1 MAIFLLRINKKQAMN
16 KKKTTQWLLS
26 FVLLLTATLFTA
38 CSNSDSNSAID
49 EENQPAGP
57 QGSLVSFGITT
68 NKYSEV
74 SRAAQENEGRV
85 VSSSTENL
93 GNGLEA
99 LVEVVETPAKAAE
112 TRAVGQAPAGDYTIL
127 AYQGTEL
134 KQKWEINYK
143 SDGTY
148 TMKDGSNPEKYLAP
162 GSYKFYVF
170 KNQDFELE
178 NGNYVAKLENG
189 ENEPYLYEDNVT
201 INNQLKTKLTFTLKP
216 YFAKVKFKIK
226 AFSAKFDRASKTANG
241 LPYTEQTPFE
251 GPTNG
256 HFVYNANSIP
266 STMTLNATN
275 GTITPTNNSAAGQ
288 TNDFVSFTGNVVDG
302 DNSYILSNN
311 AMFFLPGTD
320 ITKLKFQF
328 KTGIAGTIYKKS
340 IAGKSLKISKPITGG
355 LKSGYEYIVSTTVYY
370 TATYLFSDGTEG
382 TMGNKGN
389 RTPIALYV
397 GTHNGHKF
405 AIALNDA
412 KYPRTGG
419 QGSWY
424 LGPWSRNN
432 SNNATYLHNINTQTP
447 KYDGYETTYESNT
460 TWANPQ
466 GGKVKADNENFDA
479 FYAAAHYSP
488 GVNLTGSIANAKWY
502 LPSWGE
508 WDDAYRT
515 FGFESIIG
523 KKEKNDEVWYSSD
536 LQYQLVQ
543 ILFLQAGGS
552 PASGFYWT
560 ADTHGKSYTIMIRP
574 KVTKKLDWP
583 QINDVNKTDQWGAT
597 RAFIRY

>member
-1 MAIFLLRINKKQAMN
+1 MN

-99 LVEVVETPAKAAE
+99 LVEVVETPTKAAN

-189 ENEPYLYEDNVT
+189 ENEPYLYEGNVT

-226 AFSAKFDRASKTANG
+226 AFSKEVFDK
-241 LPYTEQTPFE
+241 
-251 GPTNG
+251 PTNG
-256 HFVYNANSIP
+256 HFIYDANTIP
-266 STMTLNATN
+266 SSMILNAANGTMTS
-275 GTITPTNNSAAGQ
+275 TNNSAAGQ
-288 TNDFVSFTGNVVDG
+288 TNDFVSFTANEADG
-302 DNSYILSNN
+302 DNSKIESNN

-328 KTGIAGTIYKKS
+328 LSGISGTIYNKP
-340 IAGKSLKISKPITGG
+340 IAGKSLKISNPITGG
-355 LKSGYEYIVSTTVYY
+355 LKSGYEYIISTTVYY

-389 RTPIALYV
+389 RTPIAVYV
-397 GTHNGHKF
+397 GTVNGKKY
-405 AIALNDA
+405 AISLKDA
-412 KYPRTGG
+412 ANGVNWANNKYGD
-419 QGSWY
+419 
-424 LGPWSRNN
+424 
-432 SNNATYLHNINTQTP
+432 NTTP
-447 KYDGYETTYESNT
+447 KGVNETINRYDGYKITHEWGTTTKPAYDSN
-460 TWANPQ
+460 PI
-466 GGKVKADNENFDA
+466 KATNQNFPA
-479 FYAAAHYSP
+479 FYNAANYNA
-488 GVNLTGSIANAKWY
+488 GVALTGTIANTKWF
-502 LPSWGE
+502 LPGLGE
-508 WDDAYRT
+508 WNLAVENLLEAGSLKNKGVHAFINYNSGSLGYKKLD
-515 FGFESIIG
+515 II
-523 KKEKNDEVWYSSD
+523 
-536 LQYQLVQ
+536 
-543 ILFLQAGGS
+543 FRQAGGF
-552 PASGFYWT
+552 PPDQYYWT
-560 ADTHGKSYTIMIRP
+560 ADKYNNGNIYTVVIRGWANKIQLSFTQPTKS
-574 KVTKKLDWP
+574 D
-583 QINDVNKTDQWGAT
+583 GAC
-597 RAFIRY
+597 RAFIQY

>member
-99 LVEVVETPAKAAE
+99 LVEVVETPTKTAN

-189 ENEPYLYEDNVT
+189 ENEPYLYEGNVT

-241 LPYTEQTPFE
+241 MPYTEQTPFE

-275 GTITPTNNSAAGQ
+275 GTITPTNNSTAGQ

-340 IAGKSLKISKPITGG
+340 IAGKSLKISNPITGG

-447 KYDGYETTYESNT
+447 KYDGYETTYEPNT
-460 TWANPQ
+460 TWADPS

-488 GVNLTGSIANAKWY
+488 GVNLTGGIANAKWY

-523 KKEKNDEVWYSSD
+523 KKEKMTKYGIQVIYNINLYKFCSYKLVEVL
-536 LQYQLVQ
+536 LQVSIGQPIHTENL
-543 ILFLQAGGS
+543 IL
-552 PASGFYWT
+552 
-560 ADTHGKSYTIMIRP
+560 
-574 KVTKKLDWP
+574 
-583 QINDVNKTDQWGAT
+583 
-597 RAFIRY
+597 

>member
-99 LVEVVETPAKAAE
+99 LVEVVETPTKTAE

-189 ENEPYLYEDNVT
+189 ENEPYLYEGNVT

-226 AFSAKFDRASKTANG
+226 AFSKEVFDK
-241 LPYTEQTPFE
+241 
-251 GPTNG
+251 PTNG
-256 HFVYNANSIP
+256 HFIYDANTIP
-266 STMTLNATN
+266 SSMILNAANGTMTS
-275 GTITPTNNSAAGQ
+275 TNNNAAGQ
-288 TNDFVSFTGNVVDG
+288 TNDFVSFTANEADG
-302 DNSYILSNN
+302 DNSKIESNN

-328 KTGIAGTIYKKS
+328 LSGISGTIYNKP
-340 IAGKSLKISKPITGG
+340 IAGKSLKISNPITGG
-355 LKSGYEYIVSTTVYY
+355 LKSGYEYIISTTVYY

-389 RTPIALYV
+389 RTPIAVYV
-397 GTHNGHKF
+397 GTVNGKKY
-405 AIALNDA
+405 AISLKDA
-412 KYPRTGG
+412 ANGVNWANNKYGD
-419 QGSWY
+419 
-424 LGPWSRNN
+424 
-432 SNNATYLHNINTQTP
+432 NTTP
-447 KYDGYETTYESNT
+447 KGVNETINRYDGYKITHEWGTTTKPAYDSN
-460 TWANPQ
+460 PI
-466 GGKVKADNENFDA
+466 KATNQNFPA
-479 FYAAAHYSP
+479 FYNAANYNA
-488 GVNLTGSIANAKWY
+488 GVALTGTIANTKWF
-502 LPSWGE
+502 LPGLGE
-508 WDDAYRT
+508 WNLAVENLLEAGSLKNKGVHAFINYNSGSLGYKKLD
-515 FGFESIIG
+515 II
-523 KKEKNDEVWYSSD
+523 
-536 LQYQLVQ
+536 
-543 ILFLQAGGS
+543 FRQAGGF
-552 PASGFYWT
+552 PPDQYYWT
-560 ADTHGKSYTIMIRP
+560 ADKYNNGNIYTVVIRGWANKIQLSFTQPTKS
-574 KVTKKLDWP
+574 D
-583 QINDVNKTDQWGAT
+583 GAC
-597 RAFIRY
+597 RAFIQY

>member
-99 LVEVVETPAKAAE
+99 LVEVVETPTKTAN

-143 SDGTY
+143 SNGTY

-189 ENEPYLYEDNVT
+189 ENEPYLYEGNVT

-216 YFAKVKFKIK
+216 YFAKVKFKVK
-226 AFSAKFDRASKTANG
+226 AFSKQVFDK
-241 LPYTEQTPFE
+241 
-251 GPTNG
+251 PTNG
-256 HFVYNANSIP
+256 HFIYDANTIP
-266 STMTLNATN
+266 SSMILNAAN
-275 GTITPTNNSAAGQ
+275 GTMISTNNNAAGQ
-288 TNDFVSFTGNVVDG
+288 TNDFVSFTANEIDG
-302 DNSYILSNN
+302 DNSKIESNN

-320 ITKLKFQF
+320 ITKIKFQF
-328 KTGIAGTIYKKS
+328 LSGISGTIYNKP
-340 IAGKSLKISKPITGG
+340 IAGKSLKISNPITGG
-355 LKSGYEYIVSTTVYY
+355 LKSGYEYIVTTTVYY

-389 RTPIALYV
+389 RTPIAVYV
-397 GTHNGHKF
+397 GTVNGKKY
-405 AIALNDA
+405 AISLKDA
-412 KYPRTGG
+412 ANGV
-419 QGSWY
+419 SWAKSGY
-424 LGPWSRNN
+424 GDNTPFKGVNE
-432 SNNATYLHNINTQTP
+432 TINR
-447 KYDGYETTYESNT
+447 YDGYTITHDWATTKKPASDSN
-460 TWANPQ
+460 P
-466 GGKVKADNENFDA
+466 VKATNQNFPA
-479 FYAAAHYSP
+479 FYNAANYNA
-488 GVNLTGSIANAKWY
+488 GVALTGAIANTKWF
-502 LPSWGE
+502 LPGLGE
-508 WDDAYRT
+508 WNLAVENLLEAGSLKNKSVHAFINYNSGSLGYKKLD
-515 FGFESIIG
+515 II
-523 KKEKNDEVWYSSD
+523 
-536 LQYQLVQ
+536 
-543 ILFLQAGGS
+543 FRQAGGF
-552 PASGFYWT
+552 PPDQYYWT
-560 ADTHGKSYTIMIRP
+560 ADKYNNGNIYTVVIRGWANRIQLSFTQPTKS
-574 KVTKKLDWP
+574 D
-583 QINDVNKTDQWGAT
+583 GAC
-597 RAFIRY
+597 RAFIQY

>member
-99 LVEVVETPAKAAE
+99 LVEVVETPTKTAN

-189 ENEPYLYEDNVT
+189 ENEPYLYEGNVT

-226 AFSAKFDRASKTANG
+226 AFSKEVFDK
-241 LPYTEQTPFE
+241 
-251 GPTNG
+251 PTNG
-256 HFVYNANSIP
+256 HFIYDANTIP
-266 STMTLNATN
+266 SSMILNAANGTMTS
-275 GTITPTNNSAAGQ
+275 TNNNAAGQ
-288 TNDFVSFTGNVVDG
+288 TNDFVSFTANEADG
-302 DNSYILSNN
+302 DNSKIESNN

-328 KTGIAGTIYKKS
+328 LSGISGTIYNKP
-340 IAGKSLKISKPITGG
+340 IAGKSLKISNPITGG
-355 LKSGYEYIVSTTVYY
+355 LKSGYEYIISTTVYY

-389 RTPIALYV
+389 RTPIAVYV
-397 GTHNGHKF
+397 GTVNGKKY
-405 AIALNDA
+405 AISLKDA
-412 KYPRTGG
+412 ANGVNWANNKYGD
-419 QGSWY
+419 
-424 LGPWSRNN
+424 
-432 SNNATYLHNINTQTP
+432 NTTP
-447 KYDGYETTYESNT
+447 KGVNETINRYDGYKITHEWGTTTKPAYDSN
-460 TWANPQ
+460 PI
-466 GGKVKADNENFDA
+466 KATNQNFPA
-479 FYAAAHYSP
+479 FYNAANYNA
-488 GVNLTGSIANAKWY
+488 GVALTGTIANTKWF
-502 LPSWGE
+502 LPGLGE
-508 WDDAYRT
+508 WNLAVENLLEAGSLKNKGVHAFINYNSGSLGYKKLD
-515 FGFESIIG
+515 II
-523 KKEKNDEVWYSSD
+523 
-536 LQYQLVQ
+536 
-543 ILFLQAGGS
+543 FRQAGGF
-552 PASGFYWT
+552 PPDQYYWT
-560 ADTHGKSYTIMIRP
+560 ADKYNNGNIYTVVIRGWANKIQLSFTQPTKS
-574 KVTKKLDWP
+574 D
-583 QINDVNKTDQWGAT
+583 GAC
-597 RAFIRY
+597 RAFIQY

>member
-99 LVEVVETPAKAAE
+99 LVEVVETPTKIAN

-178 NGNYVAKLENG
+178 NGNYVAKLDNG

-201 INNQLKTKLTFTLKP
+201 VKNQLKTKLTFTLKP
-216 YFAKVKFKIK
+216 YFAKVKFKVK
-226 AFSAKFDRASKTANG
+226 AFSKQVFDK
-241 LPYTEQTPFE
+241 
-251 GPTNG
+251 PTNG
-256 HFVYNANSIP
+256 HFIYDANTIP
-266 STMTLNATN
+266 SSMILNAANGTMTS
-275 GTITPTNNSAAGQ
+275 TNNNAAGQ
-288 TNDFVSFTGNVVDG
+288 TNDFVSFTANEADG
-302 DNSYILSNN
+302 DNSKIESNN

-328 KTGIAGTIYKKS
+328 LSGISGTIYNKP
-340 IAGKSLKISKPITGG
+340 IAGKSLKISNPITGG
-355 LKSGYEYIVSTTVYY
+355 LKSGYEYIVTTTVYY

-389 RTPIALYV
+389 RTPIAVYV
-397 GTHNGHKF
+397 GTVNGKKY
-405 AIALNDA
+405 AISLKDA
-412 KYPRTGG
+412 ANGV
-419 QGSWY
+419 SWAKSGY
-424 LGPWSRNN
+424 GDNTPFKGVNE
-432 SNNATYLHNINTQTP
+432 TINR
-447 KYDGYETTYESNT
+447 YDGYTITHDWATTKKPASDSN
-460 TWANPQ
+460 P
-466 GGKVKADNENFDA
+466 VKATNQNFPA
-479 FYAAAHYSP
+479 FYNAANYNA
-488 GVNLTGSIANAKWY
+488 GVALTGAIANTKWF
-502 LPSWGE
+502 LPGLGE
-508 WDDAYRT
+508 WNLAVENLLEAGSLKNKSVHAFINYNSGSLGYKKLD
-515 FGFESIIG
+515 II
-523 KKEKNDEVWYSSD
+523 
-536 LQYQLVQ
+536 
-543 ILFLQAGGS
+543 FRQAGGF
-552 PASGFYWT
+552 PPDQYYWT
-560 ADTHGKSYTIMIRP
+560 ADKYNNGNIYTVVIRGWADKIQLSFTQP
-574 KVTKKLDWP
+574 T
-583 QINDVNKTDQWGAT
+583 QSNGAC
-597 RAFIRY
+597 RAFIQY

>member
-99 LVEVVETPAKAAE
+99 LVEVVETPTKTAN

-189 ENEPYLYEDNVT
+189 ENEPYLYEGNVT

-226 AFSAKFDRASKTANG
+226 AFSKEVFDK
-241 LPYTEQTPFE
+241 
-251 GPTNG
+251 PTNG
-256 HFVYNANSIP
+256 HFIYDANTIP
-266 STMTLNATN
+266 SSMILNAANGTMTS
-275 GTITPTNNSAAGQ
+275 TNNNAAGQ
-288 TNDFVSFTGNVVDG
+288 TNDFVSFTANEADG
-302 DNSYILSNN
+302 DNSKIESNN

-328 KTGIAGTIYKKS
+328 LSGISGTIYNKP
-340 IAGKSLKISKPITGG
+340 IAGKSLKISNPITGG
-355 LKSGYEYIVSTTVYY
+355 LKSGYEYIISTTVYY

-389 RTPIALYV
+389 RTPIAVYV
-397 GTHNGHKF
+397 GTVNGKKY
-405 AIALNDA
+405 AISLKDA
-412 KYPRTGG
+412 ANGVNWANYKYGD
-419 QGSWY
+419 
-424 LGPWSRNN
+424 
-432 SNNATYLHNINTQTP
+432 NTTP
-447 KYDGYETTYESNT
+447 KGVNETINRYDGYKITHDWATTTRPAYDSN
-460 TWANPQ
+460 P
-466 GGKVKADNENFDA
+466 VKATNQNFPA
-479 FYAAAHYSP
+479 FYNAANYNA
-488 GVNLTGSIANAKWY
+488 GVALTGTIANTKWF
-502 LPSWGE
+502 LPGLGE
-508 WDDAYRT
+508 WNLAVENLLEAGSLKNKGVHNYINYNSGSLGYKKLD
-515 FGFESIIG
+515 II
-523 KKEKNDEVWYSSD
+523 
-536 LQYQLVQ
+536 
-543 ILFLQAGGS
+543 FRQAGGF
-552 PASGFYWT
+552 PPDQYYWT
-560 ADTHGKSYTIMIRP
+560 ADKYNNGNIYTVVIRGWANKIQLSFTQPTKS
-574 KVTKKLDWP
+574 D
-583 QINDVNKTDQWGAT
+583 GAC
-597 RAFIRY
+597 RAFIQY

>member
-16 KKKTTQWLLS
+16 KTKTTQWLLS

-74 SRAAQENEGRV
+74 SRAAQENEARV

-99 LVEVVETPAKAAE
+99 LVEVVETPAKAAN

-143 SDGTY
+143 ANGTY

-189 ENEPYLYEDNVT
+189 ENEPYLYEGNVT

-241 LPYTEQTPFE
+241 MPYTEQTPFE

-288 TNDFVSFTGNVVDG
+288 TNDFVSFTGNIVDG
-302 DNSYILSNN
+302 NNSYISSNSS
-311 AMFFLPGTD
+311 MFFLPGTD

-340 IAGKSLKISKPITGG
+340 IAGKSLKISNPITGG

-412 KYPRTGG
+412 KYPRTGAE
-419 QGSWY
+419 GSWY
-424 LGPWSRNN
+424 LGSWSR
-432 SNNATYLHNINTQTP
+432 SNFSNATQLNNINTQTP
-447 KYDGYETTYESNT
+447 KYDGYETTYEEYT
-460 TWANPQ
+460 TSGNPS
-466 GGKVKADNENFDA
+466 GGKVKAENPNFDA

-488 GVNLTGSIANAKWY
+488 GVTLTGSIANAKWY

-523 KKEKNDEVWYSSD
+523 KKEKNEVWYSND

-552 PASGFYWT
+552 PAAGFYWT
-560 ADTHGKSYTIMIRP
+560 ADTHGKAYTIMVRT

-583 QINDVNKTDQWGAT
+583 QINDANRNDLWGAT

>member
-99 LVEVVETPAKAAE
+99 LVEVVETPTKTAN

-143 SDGTY
+143 SNGTY

-189 ENEPYLYEDNVT
+189 ENEPYLYEGNVT

-216 YFAKVKFKIK
+216 YFAKVKFKVK
-226 AFSAKFDRASKTANG
+226 AFSKQVFDK
-241 LPYTEQTPFE
+241 
-251 GPTNG
+251 PTNG
-256 HFVYNANSIP
+256 HFIYDANTIP
-266 STMTLNATN
+266 SSMILNAANGTMTS
-275 GTITPTNNSAAGQ
+275 TNNNAAGQ
-288 TNDFVSFTGNVVDG
+288 TNDFVSFTANEADG
-302 DNSYILSNN
+302 DNSKIESNN

-328 KTGIAGTIYKKS
+328 LSGISGTIYNKP
-340 IAGKSLKISKPITGG
+340 IAGKSLKISNPITGG
-355 LKSGYEYIVSTTVYY
+355 LKSGYEYIVTTTVYY

-389 RTPIALYV
+389 RTPIAVYV
-397 GTHNGHKF
+397 GTVNGKKY
-405 AIALNDA
+405 AISLKDA
-412 KYPRTGG
+412 ANGV
-419 QGSWY
+419 SWAKSGY
-424 LGPWSRNN
+424 GDNTPFKGVNE
-432 SNNATYLHNINTQTP
+432 TINR
-447 KYDGYETTYESNT
+447 YDGYTITHDWATTKKPASDSN
-460 TWANPQ
+460 P
-466 GGKVKADNENFDA
+466 VKATNQNFPA
-479 FYAAAHYSP
+479 FYNAANYNA
-488 GVNLTGSIANAKWY
+488 GVALTGAIANTKWF
-502 LPSWGE
+502 LPGLGE
-508 WDDAYRT
+508 WNLAVENLLEAGSLKNKSVHAFINYNSGSLGYKKLD
-515 FGFESIIG
+515 II
-523 KKEKNDEVWYSSD
+523 
-536 LQYQLVQ
+536 
-543 ILFLQAGGS
+543 FRQAGGF
-552 PASGFYWT
+552 PPDQYYWT
-560 ADTHGKSYTIMIRP
+560 ADKYNNGNIYTVVIRGWADKIQLSFTQP
-574 KVTKKLDWP
+574 T
-583 QINDVNKTDQWGAT
+583 QSNGAC
-597 RAFIRY
+597 RAFIQY

>member
-99 LVEVVETPAKAAE
+99 LVEVVETPTKTAN

-143 SDGTY
+143 ANGTY

-189 ENEPYLYEDNVT
+189 ENEPYLYEGNVT

-226 AFSAKFDRASKTANG
+226 AFSAKFDRASKTTLG
-241 LPYTEQTPFE
+241 TPYTEQTPFE

-256 HFVYNANSIP
+256 HFVYDANSIP

-288 TNDFVSFTGNVVDG
+288 TNDFVSFTGNIVDG
-302 DNSYILSNN
+302 NNSYISSNSS
-311 AMFFLPGTD
+311 MFFLPGTD

-340 IAGKSLKISKPITGG
+340 IAGKSLKISNPITGG

-412 KYPRTGG
+412 KYPRTGAE
-419 QGSWY
+419 GSWY
-424 LGPWSRNN
+424 LGSWSR
-432 SNNATYLHNINTQTP
+432 SNFRNATDLNNINTQTP

-460 TWANPQ
+460 TWGNPS
-466 GGKVKADNENFDA
+466 GGKVKAENPNFDA

-488 GVNLTGSIANAKWY
+488 GVTLTGSIANAKWY

-523 KKEKNDEVWYSSD
+523 KKEKNEVWYSND

-552 PASGFYWT
+552 PAAGFYWT
-560 ADTHGKSYTIMIRP
+560 ADTHGKAYTIMVRT

-583 QINDVNKTDQWGAT
+583 QINDANKNDLWGAT

>member
-99 LVEVVETPAKAAE
+99 LVEVVETPTKTAN

-189 ENEPYLYEDNVT
+189 ENEPYLYEGNVT

-226 AFSAKFDRASKTANG
+226 AFSKEVFDK
-241 LPYTEQTPFE
+241 
-251 GPTNG
+251 PTNG
-256 HFVYNANSIP
+256 HFIYDANTIP
-266 STMTLNATN
+266 SSMTLNAAN
-275 GTITPTNNSAAGQ
+275 GTMTSTNNNAAGQ
-288 TNDFVSFTGNVVDG
+288 TNDFVSFTANEADG
-302 DNSYILSNN
+302 DNSKIESNN

-328 KTGIAGTIYKKS
+328 LSGISGTIYNKP
-340 IAGKSLKISKPITGG
+340 IAGKSLKISNPITGG

-389 RTPIALYV
+389 RTPIAVYV
-397 GTHNGHKF
+397 GTVNGKKY
-405 AIALNDA
+405 AISLKDA
-412 KYPRTGG
+412 ANGVSWANNKYGD
-419 QGSWY
+419 
-424 LGPWSRNN
+424 
-432 SNNATYLHNINTQTP
+432 NTTP
-447 KYDGYETTYESNT
+447 KGVNETINRYDGYKITHDWATTTKPGTDSN
-460 TWANPQ
+460 P
-466 GGKVKADNENFDA
+466 VKATNQNFPA
-479 FYAAAHYSP
+479 FYNAANYNA
-488 GVNLTGSIANAKWY
+488 GVALTGTIANTKWF
-502 LPSWGE
+502 LPGLGE
-508 WDDAYRT
+508 WNLAVENLLEAGSLKNKGVHAYINYNS
-515 FGFESIIG
+515 GSLGYKKLDII
-523 KKEKNDEVWYSSD
+523 
-536 LQYQLVQ
+536 
-543 ILFLQAGGS
+543 FRQAGGF
-552 PASGFYWT
+552 PPDQYYWT
-560 ADTHGKSYTIMIRP
+560 ADKYNSGNIYTVVIRGWANRIQLSFTQPTKS
-574 KVTKKLDWP
+574 D
-583 QINDVNKTDQWGAT
+583 GAC
-597 RAFIRY
+597 RAFIQY

>member
-99 LVEVVETPAKAAE
+99 LVEVVETPTKTAN
-112 TRAVGQAPAGDYTIL
+112 TRAEGQAPAGDYTIL

-143 SDGTY
+143 ADGTY

-189 ENEPYLYEDNVT
+189 ENEPYLYEGNVT

-226 AFSAKFDRASKTANG
+226 AFSKDVFDK
-241 LPYTEQTPFE
+241 
-251 GPTNG
+251 PTNG
-256 HFVYNANSIP
+256 HFIYDANTIP
-266 STMTLNATN
+266 SSMTLNAAN
-275 GTITPTNNSAAGQ
+275 GTMTSTNNNAAGQ
-288 TNDFVSFTGNVVDG
+288 TNDFVSFTANEADG
-302 DNSYILSNN
+302 DNSKIESNN

-328 KTGIAGTIYKKS
+328 LSGISGTIYNKP
-340 IAGKSLKISKPITGG
+340 IAGKSLKINNPITGG
-355 LKSGYEYIVSTTVYY
+355 LKSGYEYIISTTVYY

-389 RTPIALYV
+389 RTPIAVYV
-397 GTHNGHKF
+397 GTVNGKKY
-405 AIALNDA
+405 AISLKDA
-412 KYPRTGG
+412 ANGVNWANTNYGDNTPVKGVNET
-419 QGSWY
+419 
-424 LGPWSRNN
+424 
-432 SNNATYLHNINTQTP
+432 INR
-447 KYDGYETTYESNT
+447 YDGYKITHDWATTTKPRTDSN
-460 TWANPQ
+460 P
-466 GGKVKADNENFDA
+466 VKATNQNFPA
-479 FYAAAHYSP
+479 FYNAANYNA
-488 GVNLTGSIANAKWY
+488 GVALTGTIANTKWF
-502 LPSWGE
+502 LPGLGE
-508 WDDAYRT
+508 WNLAVENLLEAGSLKGKAVHNYINYNSGSLGYKKLD
-515 FGFESIIG
+515 II
-523 KKEKNDEVWYSSD
+523 
-536 LQYQLVQ
+536 
-543 ILFLQAGGS
+543 FRQAGGF
-552 PASGFYWT
+552 PPDQYYWT
-560 ADTHGKSYTIMIRP
+560 ADKNSGAGVYTVVIRGWANKIQLSFTQPTKS
-574 KVTKKLDWP
+574 D
-583 QINDVNKTDQWGAT
+583 GAC
-597 RAFIRY
+597 RAFIQY

>member
-99 LVEVVETPAKAAE
+99 LVEVIETPAKAAE

-143 SDGTY
+143 SNGTY

-189 ENEPYLYEDNVT
+189 ENEPYLYEGNVT

-216 YFAKVKFKIK
+216 YFAKVKFKVK
-226 AFSAKFDRASKTANG
+226 AFSKQVFDK
-241 LPYTEQTPFE
+241 
-251 GPTNG
+251 PTNG
-256 HFVYNANSIP
+256 HFIYDANTIP
-266 STMTLNATN
+266 SSMILNAANGTMTS
-275 GTITPTNNSAAGQ
+275 TNNNAAGQ
-288 TNDFVSFTGNVVDG
+288 TNDFVSFTANEADG
-302 DNSYILSNN
+302 DNSKIESNN

-328 KTGIAGTIYKKS
+328 LSGISGTIYNKP
-340 IAGKSLKISKPITGG
+340 IAGKSLKISNPITGG

-389 RTPIALYV
+389 RTPIAVYV
-397 GTHNGHKF
+397 GTANGKKY
-405 AIALNDA
+405 AMSLKDA
-412 KYPRTGG
+412 ANGV
-419 QGSWY
+419 SWAKSGY
-424 LGPWSRNN
+424 GDNTPPKGVNETISR
-432 SNNATYLHNINTQTP
+432 
-447 KYDGYETTYESNT
+447 YDGYKITHDWATTTKPRTDSNPT
-460 TWANPQ
+460 
-466 GGKVKADNENFDA
+466 KATNQNFPA
-479 FYAAAHYSP
+479 FYNAANYNA
-488 GVNLTGSIANAKWY
+488 GVALTGAIANTKWF
-502 LPSWGE
+502 LPGLGE
-508 WDDAYRT
+508 WNLAVENLLEAGSLKNKSVHAFINYNSGSLGYKKLD
-515 FGFESIIG
+515 II
-523 KKEKNDEVWYSSD
+523 
-536 LQYQLVQ
+536 
-543 ILFLQAGGS
+543 FRQAGGF
-552 PASGFYWT
+552 PPDQYYWT
-560 ADTHGKSYTIMIRP
+560 ADKYNNGNIYTVVIRGWADKIQLSFTQP
-574 KVTKKLDWP
+574 T
-583 QINDVNKTDQWGAT
+583 QSNGAC
-597 RAFIRY
+597 RAFIQY

>member
-1 MAIFLLRINKKQAMN
+1 MN
-16 KKKTTQWLLS
+16 KKNTTFRLLP
-26 FVLLLTATLFTA
+26 LLFSLAVTVFSGCNNTE
-38 CSNSDSNSAID
+38 NSVINDDDA
-49 EENQPAGP
+49 PADAK
-57 QGSLVSFGITT
+57 GSLVSFGLSTSQ
-68 NKYSEV
+68 YSEGSPA
-74 SRAAQENEGRV
+74 SRAAGNNEGRV

-99 LVEVVETPAKAAE
+99 LVEVVETPTKTAN

-143 SDGTY
+143 ADGTY

-189 ENEPYLYEDNVT
+189 ENEPYLYEGNVT
-201 INNQLKTKLTFTLKP
+201 INNQLKTKLTFTLRP

-241 LPYTEQTPFE
+241 MPYTEQTPFE

-389 RTPIALYV
+389 RTPIAVYV
-397 GTHNGHKF
+397 GTVNGKKY
-405 AIALNDA
+405 AISLKDA
-412 KYPRTGG
+412 ANGVNWANNKYGD
-419 QGSWY
+419 
-424 LGPWSRNN
+424 
-432 SNNATYLHNINTQTP
+432 NTTP
-447 KYDGYETTYESNT
+447 KGVNETINRYDGYKITHEWGTTTKPAYDSN
-460 TWANPQ
+460 PI
-466 GGKVKADNENFDA
+466 KATNQNFPA
-479 FYAAAHYSP
+479 FYNAANYNA
-488 GVNLTGSIANAKWY
+488 GVALTGTIANTKWL
-502 LPSWGE
+502 LPGLGE
-508 WDDAYRT
+508 W
-515 FGFESIIG
+515 
-523 KKEKNDEVWYSSD
+523 N
-536 LQYQLVQ
+536 
-543 ILFLQAGGS
+543 
-552 PASGFYWT
+552 
-560 ADTHGKSYTIMIRP
+560 
-574 KVTKKLDWP
+574 
-583 QINDVNKTDQWGAT
+583 
-597 RAFIRY
+597 

>member
-99 LVEVVETPAKAAE
+99 LVEVVETPTKTAN
-112 TRAVGQAPAGDYTIL
+112 TRAVEQAPAGDYTIL

-189 ENEPYLYEDNVT
+189 ENEPYLYEGNVT

-226 AFSAKFDRASKTANG
+226 AFSKEVFDK
-241 LPYTEQTPFE
+241 
-251 GPTNG
+251 PTNG
-256 HFVYNANSIP
+256 HFIYDANTIP
-266 STMTLNATN
+266 SSMILNAANGTMTS
-275 GTITPTNNSAAGQ
+275 TNNNAAGQ
-288 TNDFVSFTGNVVDG
+288 TNDFVSFTANEADG
-302 DNSYILSNN
+302 DNSKIESNN

-328 KTGIAGTIYKKS
+328 LSGISGTIYNKP
-340 IAGKSLKISKPITGG
+340 IAGKSLKISNPITGG

-389 RTPIALYV
+389 RTPIAVYV
-397 GTHNGHKF
+397 GTVNGKKY
-405 AIALNDA
+405 AISLKDA
-412 KYPRTGG
+412 ANGV
-419 QGSWY
+419 SWAKSGY
-424 LGPWSRNN
+424 GDNTPFKGVNE
-432 SNNATYLHNINTQTP
+432 TINR
-447 KYDGYETTYESNT
+447 YDGYTITHDWATTKKPASDSN
-460 TWANPQ
+460 P
-466 GGKVKADNENFDA
+466 VKATNQNFPA
-479 FYAAAHYSP
+479 FYNAANYNA
-488 GVNLTGSIANAKWY
+488 GVALTGAIANTKWF
-502 LPSWGE
+502 LPGLGE
-508 WDDAYRT
+508 WNLAVENLLEAGSLKNKSVHAFINYNSGSLGYKKLD
-515 FGFESIIG
+515 II
-523 KKEKNDEVWYSSD
+523 
-536 LQYQLVQ
+536 
-543 ILFLQAGGS
+543 FRQAGGF
-552 PASGFYWT
+552 PPDQYYWT
-560 ADTHGKSYTIMIRP
+560 ADKYNNGNIYTVVIRGWADKIQLSFTQP
-574 KVTKKLDWP
+574 T
-583 QINDVNKTDQWGAT
+583 QSNGAC
-597 RAFIRY
+597 RAFIQY

>member
-99 LVEVVETPAKAAE
+99 LVEVVETPTKTAN
-112 TRAVGQAPAGDYTIL
+112 TRAVEQAPAGDYTIL

-143 SDGTY
+143 SNGTY

-226 AFSAKFDRASKTANG
+226 AFSAKFERASKTTLG
-241 LPYTEQTPFE
+241 KPYTEQTPFE

-256 HFVYNANSIP
+256 HFVYDANSIP

-288 TNDFVSFTGNVVDG
+288 TNDFVSFTGNEVDG
-302 DNSYILSNN
+302 NNSYISSNSS
-311 AMFFLPGTD
+311 MFFLPGTD

-340 IAGKSLKISKPITGG
+340 IAGKSLKISNPITGG

-412 KYPRTGG
+412 KYPRTGAE
-419 QGSWY
+419 GSWY
-424 LGPWSRNN
+424 LGSWSR
-432 SNNATYLHNINTQTP
+432 SNFRNATDLNNINTQTP
-447 KYDGYETTYESNT
+447 KYDGYETTYEEYT
-460 TWANPQ
+460 TLGNPS
-466 GGKVKADNENFDA
+466 GGKVKAENPNFDA

-488 GVNLTGSIANAKWY
+488 GVTLTGSIAGAKWY

-523 KKEKNDEVWYSSD
+523 KKEKNEVWYSND

-552 PASGFYWT
+552 PAAGFYWT
-560 ADTHGKSYTIMIRP
+560 ADTHGKAYTIMVRT

-583 QINDVNKTDQWGAT
+583 QINDANRNDLWGAT

>member
-99 LVEVVETPAKAAE
+99 LVEVVETPTKTAN

-143 SDGTY
+143 SNGTY

-189 ENEPYLYEDNVT
+189 ENEPYLYEGNVT

-226 AFSAKFDRASKTANG
+226 AFSAKFDRASKTAG
-241 LPYTEQTPFE
+241 GTPYTEQTPFE

-340 IAGKSLKISKPITGG
+340 IAGKSLKISNPITGG

-412 KYPRTGG
+412 KYPRTGAE
-419 QGSWY
+419 GSWY
-424 LGPWSRNN
+424 LGSWSRKNF
-432 SNNATYLHNINTQTP
+432 SNATQLNNINTQTP

-460 TWANPQ
+460 TSGNPS
-466 GGKVKADNENFDA
+466 GGKVKAENPNFDA

-488 GVNLTGSIANAKWY
+488 GVTLTGSIAGAKWY

-523 KKEKNDEVWYSSD
+523 KKEKNEVWYSND

-552 PASGFYWT
+552 PAAGFYWT
-560 ADTHGKSYTIMIRP
+560 ADTHGKAYSIMIRT

-583 QINDVNKTDQWGAT
+583 QINDANKNDLWGAT

>member
-74 SRAAQENEGRV
+74 SRATQENEGRV

-99 LVEVVETPAKAAE
+99 LVEVVETPTKTAN

-189 ENEPYLYEDNVT
+189 ENEPYLYEGNVT

-216 YFAKVKFKIK
+216 YFAKVKFKVK
-226 AFSAKFDRASKTANG
+226 AFSKQVFDK
-241 LPYTEQTPFE
+241 
-251 GPTNG
+251 PTNG
-256 HFVYNANSIP
+256 HFIYDANTIP
-266 STMTLNATN
+266 SSMILNAANGTMTS
-275 GTITPTNNSAAGQ
+275 TNNNAAGQ
-288 TNDFVSFTGNVVDG
+288 TNDFVSFTANEADG
-302 DNSYILSNN
+302 DNSKIESNN

-328 KTGIAGTIYKKS
+328 LSGISGTIYNKP
-340 IAGKSLKISKPITGG
+340 IAGKSLKISNPITGG
-355 LKSGYEYIVSTTVYY
+355 LKSGYEYIVTTTVYY

-389 RTPIALYV
+389 RTPIAVYV
-397 GTHNGHKF
+397 GTVNGKKY
-405 AIALNDA
+405 AISLKDA
-412 KYPRTGG
+412 ANGV
-419 QGSWY
+419 SWAKSGY
-424 LGPWSRNN
+424 GDNTPFKGVNE
-432 SNNATYLHNINTQTP
+432 TINR
-447 KYDGYETTYESNT
+447 YDGYTITHDWATTKKPASDSN
-460 TWANPQ
+460 P
-466 GGKVKADNENFDA
+466 VKATNQNFPA
-479 FYAAAHYSP
+479 FYNAANYNA
-488 GVNLTGSIANAKWY
+488 GVALTGAIANTKWF
-502 LPSWGE
+502 LPGLGE
-508 WDDAYRT
+508 WNLAVENLLEAGSLKNKSVHAFINYNSGSLGYKKLD
-515 FGFESIIG
+515 II
-523 KKEKNDEVWYSSD
+523 
-536 LQYQLVQ
+536 
-543 ILFLQAGGS
+543 FRQAGGF
-552 PASGFYWT
+552 PPDQYYWT
-560 ADTHGKSYTIMIRP
+560 ADKYNNGNIYTVVIRGWADKIQLSFTQP
-574 KVTKKLDWP
+574 T
-583 QINDVNKTDQWGAT
+583 QSNGAC
-597 RAFIRY
+597 RAFIQY

>member
-99 LVEVVETPAKAAE
+99 LVEVVETPTKTAN

-143 SDGTY
+143 SNGTY

-189 ENEPYLYEDNVT
+189 ENEPYLYEGNVT

-226 AFSAKFDRASKTANG
+226 AFSKEVFDK
-241 LPYTEQTPFE
+241 
-251 GPTNG
+251 PTNG
-256 HFVYNANSIP
+256 HFIYDANTIP
-266 STMTLNATN
+266 SSMILNAANGTMTS
-275 GTITPTNNSAAGQ
+275 TNNSAAGQ
-288 TNDFVSFTGNVVDG
+288 TNDFVSFTANEADG
-302 DNSYILSNN
+302 DNSKIESNN

-328 KTGIAGTIYKKS
+328 LSGISGTIYNKP
-340 IAGKSLKISKPITGG
+340 IAGKSLKISNPITGG

-389 RTPIALYV
+389 RTPIAVYV
-397 GTHNGHKF
+397 GTVNGKKY
-405 AIALNDA
+405 AISLKDA
-412 KYPRTGG
+412 ANGVNWANYKYGD
-419 QGSWY
+419 
-424 LGPWSRNN
+424 
-432 SNNATYLHNINTQTP
+432 NTTP
-447 KYDGYETTYESNT
+447 KGVNETINRYDGYKITHDWATTTRPAYDSN
-460 TWANPQ
+460 P
-466 GGKVKADNENFDA
+466 VKATNQNFPA
-479 FYAAAHYSP
+479 FYNAANYNA
-488 GVNLTGSIANAKWY
+488 GVALTGTIANTKWF
-502 LPSWGE
+502 LPGLGE
-508 WDDAYRT
+508 WNLAVENLLEAGSLKNKGVHNYINYNSGSLGYKKLD
-515 FGFESIIG
+515 II
-523 KKEKNDEVWYSSD
+523 
-536 LQYQLVQ
+536 
-543 ILFLQAGGS
+543 FRQAGGF
-552 PASGFYWT
+552 PPDQYYWT
-560 ADTHGKSYTIMIRP
+560 ADKYNNGNIYTVVIRGWANRIQLSFTQPTKS
-574 KVTKKLDWP
+574 D
-583 QINDVNKTDQWGAT
+583 GAC
-597 RAFIRY
+597 RAFIQY

>member
-1 MAIFLLRINKKQAMN
+1 MN

-99 LVEVVETPAKAAE
+99 LVEVVETPTKTAN
-112 TRAVGQAPAGDYTIL
+112 TRTVGQAPAGDYTIL

-143 SDGTY
+143 SNGTY

-226 AFSAKFDRASKTANG
+226 AFSAKFERASKTTLG
-241 LPYTEQTPFE
+241 KPYTEQTPFE

-288 TNDFVSFTGNVVDG
+288 TNDFVSFTGNEVDG
-302 DNSYILSNN
+302 NNSYISSNSS
-311 AMFFLPGTD
+311 MFFLPGTD

-340 IAGKSLKISKPITGG
+340 IAGKSLKISNPITGG

-412 KYPRTGG
+412 KYPRTGAE
-419 QGSWY
+419 GSWY
-424 LGPWSRNN
+424 LGSWSR
-432 SNNATYLHNINTQTP
+432 SNFRNATDLNNINTQTP
-447 KYDGYETTYESNT
+447 KYDGYETTYEEYT
-460 TWANPQ
+460 TLGNPS
-466 GGKVKADNENFDA
+466 GGKVKAENPNFDA

-488 GVNLTGSIANAKWY
+488 GVTLTGSIAGAKWY

-523 KKEKNDEVWYSSD
+523 KKEKNEVWYSND

-552 PASGFYWT
+552 PAAGFYWT
-560 ADTHGKSYTIMIRP
+560 ADTHGKAYTIMVRT

-583 QINDVNKTDQWGAT
+583 QINDANRNDLWGAT

>member
-99 LVEVVETPAKAAE
+99 LVEVVETPTKTAN

-143 SDGTY
+143 ADGTY

-189 ENEPYLYEDNVT
+189 ENEPYLYEGNVT

-226 AFSAKFDRASKTANG
+226 AFSKEVFDK
-241 LPYTEQTPFE
+241 
-251 GPTNG
+251 PTNG
-256 HFVYNANSIP
+256 HFIYDANTIP
-266 STMTLNATN
+266 SSMTLNAAN
-275 GTITPTNNSAAGQ
+275 GTMTSTNNNAAGQ
-288 TNDFVSFTGNVVDG
+288 TNDFVSFTANEADG
-302 DNSYILSNN
+302 DNSKIESNN

-328 KTGIAGTIYKKS
+328 LSGISGTIYNKP
-340 IAGKSLKISKPITGG
+340 IAGKSLKISNPITGG
-355 LKSGYEYIVSTTVYY
+355 LKSGYEYIISTTVYY

-389 RTPIALYV
+389 RTPIAVYV
-397 GTHNGHKF
+397 GTVNGKKY
-405 AIALNDA
+405 AISLKDA
-412 KYPRTGG
+412 ANGVSWAKGG
-419 QGSWY
+419 YGD
-424 LGPWSRNN
+424 
-432 SNNATYLHNINTQTP
+432 NTTP
-447 KYDGYETTYESNT
+447 KGVNETISRYDGYKITHDWATTTKPRTDSN
-460 TWANPQ
+460 P
-466 GGKVKADNENFDA
+466 VKATNQNFPA
-479 FYAAAHYSP
+479 FYNAANYNA
-488 GVNLTGSIANAKWY
+488 GVALTGTIANTKWF
-502 LPSWGE
+502 LPGLGE
-508 WDDAYRT
+508 WNLAVENLLEAGSLKNKSVHAFINYNSGSLGYKKLD
-515 FGFESIIG
+515 II
-523 KKEKNDEVWYSSD
+523 
-536 LQYQLVQ
+536 
-543 ILFLQAGGS
+543 FRQAGGF
-552 PASGFYWT
+552 PPDQYYWT
-560 ADTHGKSYTIMIRP
+560 ADKYNNGNIYTVVIRGWADKIQLSFTQP
-574 KVTKKLDWP
+574 T
-583 QINDVNKTDQWGAT
+583 QSNGAC
-597 RAFIRY
+597 RAFIQY

>member
-189 ENEPYLYEDNVT
+189 ENEPYLYEGNVT

-216 YFAKVKFKIK
+216 YFAKVKFKVK
-226 AFSAKFDRASKTANG
+226 AFSKEVFDK
-241 LPYTEQTPFE
+241 
-251 GPTNG
+251 PTNG
-256 HFVYNANSIP
+256 HFIYDANTIP
-266 STMTLNATN
+266 SSMILNAANGTMTS
-275 GTITPTNNSAAGQ
+275 TNNNAAGQ
-288 TNDFVSFTGNVVDG
+288 TNDFVSFTANEADG
-302 DNSYILSNN
+302 DNSKIESNN

-328 KTGIAGTIYKKS
+328 LSGISGTIYNKP
-340 IAGKSLKISKPITGG
+340 IAGKSLKISNPITGG
-355 LKSGYEYIVSTTVYY
+355 LKSGYEYIISTTVYY

-389 RTPIALYV
+389 RTPIAVYV
-397 GTHNGHKF
+397 GTVNGKKY
-405 AIALNDA
+405 AISLKDA
-412 KYPRTGG
+412 ANGVNWANNKYGD
-419 QGSWY
+419 
-424 LGPWSRNN
+424 
-432 SNNATYLHNINTQTP
+432 NTTP
-447 KYDGYETTYESNT
+447 KGVNETINRYDGYKITHEWGTTTKPAYDSN
-460 TWANPQ
+460 PI
-466 GGKVKADNENFDA
+466 KATNQNFPA
-479 FYAAAHYSP
+479 FYNAANYNA
-488 GVNLTGSIANAKWY
+488 GVALTGTIANTKWF
-502 LPSWGE
+502 LPGLGE
-508 WDDAYRT
+508 WNLAVENLLEAGSLKNKGVHAFINYNSGSLGYKKLD
-515 FGFESIIG
+515 II
-523 KKEKNDEVWYSSD
+523 
-536 LQYQLVQ
+536 
-543 ILFLQAGGS
+543 FRQAGGF
-552 PASGFYWT
+552 PPDQYYWT
-560 ADTHGKSYTIMIRP
+560 ADKYNNGNIYTVVIRGWANKIQLSFTQPTKS
-574 KVTKKLDWP
+574 D
-583 QINDVNKTDQWGAT
+583 GAC
-597 RAFIRY
+597 RAFIQY

>member
-99 LVEVVETPAKAAE
+99 LVEVVETPTKTAN

-178 NGNYVAKLENG
+178 NGNYVAKLKNG
-189 ENEPYLYEDNVT
+189 ENEPYLYEGNVT

-226 AFSAKFDRASKTANG
+226 AFSKEVFDK
-241 LPYTEQTPFE
+241 
-251 GPTNG
+251 PTNG
-256 HFVYNANSIP
+256 HFIYDANTIP
-266 STMTLNATN
+266 SSMILNAANGTMTS
-275 GTITPTNNSAAGQ
+275 TNNNAAGQ
-288 TNDFVSFTGNVVDG
+288 TNDFVSFTANEADG
-302 DNSYILSNN
+302 DNSKIESNN

-328 KTGIAGTIYKKS
+328 LSGISGTIYNKP
-340 IAGKSLKISKPITGG
+340 IAGKSLKISNPITGG
-355 LKSGYEYIVSTTVYY
+355 LKSGYEYIISTTVYY

-389 RTPIALYV
+389 RTPIAVYV
-397 GTHNGHKF
+397 GTVNGKKY
-405 AIALNDA
+405 AISLKDA
-412 KYPRTGG
+412 ANGVNWANYKYGD
-419 QGSWY
+419 
-424 LGPWSRNN
+424 
-432 SNNATYLHNINTQTP
+432 NTTP
-447 KYDGYETTYESNT
+447 KGVNETINRYDGYKITHDWATTTRPAYDSN
-460 TWANPQ
+460 P
-466 GGKVKADNENFDA
+466 VKATNQNFPA
-479 FYAAAHYSP
+479 FYNAANYNA
-488 GVNLTGSIANAKWY
+488 GVALTGTIANTKWF
-502 LPSWGE
+502 LPGLGE
-508 WDDAYRT
+508 WNLAVENLLEAGSLKNKGVHNYINYNSGSLGYKKLD
-515 FGFESIIG
+515 II
-523 KKEKNDEVWYSSD
+523 
-536 LQYQLVQ
+536 
-543 ILFLQAGGS
+543 FRQAGGF
-552 PASGFYWT
+552 PPDQYYWT
-560 ADTHGKSYTIMIRP
+560 ADKYNNGNIYTVVIRGWANKIQLSFTQPTKS
-574 KVTKKLDWP
+574 D
-583 QINDVNKTDQWGAT
+583 GAC
-597 RAFIRY
+597 RAFIQY

>member
-99 LVEVVETPAKAAE
+99 LVEVVETPTKTAN

-189 ENEPYLYEDNVT
+189 ENEPYLYEGNVT

-226 AFSAKFDRASKTANG
+226 AFSKEVFDK
-241 LPYTEQTPFE
+241 
-251 GPTNG
+251 PTNG
-256 HFVYNANSIP
+256 HFIYDANTIP
-266 STMTLNATN
+266 SSMILNAANGTMTS
-275 GTITPTNNSAAGQ
+275 TNNSAAGQ
-288 TNDFVSFTGNVVDG
+288 TNDFVSFTANEADG
-302 DNSYILSNN
+302 DNSKIESNN

-328 KTGIAGTIYKKS
+328 LSGISGTIYNKP
-340 IAGKSLKISKPITGG
+340 IAGKSLKISNPITGG
-355 LKSGYEYIVSTTVYY
+355 LKSGYEYIISTTVYY

-389 RTPIALYV
+389 RTPIAVYV
-397 GTHNGHKF
+397 GTVNGKKY
-405 AIALNDA
+405 AISLKDA
-412 KYPRTGG
+412 ANGVNWANYKYGD
-419 QGSWY
+419 
-424 LGPWSRNN
+424 
-432 SNNATYLHNINTQTP
+432 NTTP
-447 KYDGYETTYESNT
+447 KGVNETINRYDGYKITHDWATTTRPAYDSN
-460 TWANPQ
+460 P
-466 GGKVKADNENFDA
+466 VKATNQNFPA
-479 FYAAAHYSP
+479 FYNAANYNA
-488 GVNLTGSIANAKWY
+488 GVALTGTIANTKWF
-502 LPSWGE
+502 LPGLGE
-508 WDDAYRT
+508 WNLAVENLLEAGSLKNKGVHNYINYNSGSLGYKKLD
-515 FGFESIIG
+515 II
-523 KKEKNDEVWYSSD
+523 
-536 LQYQLVQ
+536 
-543 ILFLQAGGS
+543 FRQAGGF
-552 PASGFYWT
+552 PPDQYYWT
-560 ADTHGKSYTIMIRP
+560 ADKYNNGNIYTVVIRGWANKIQLSFTQPTKS
-574 KVTKKLDWP
+574 D
-583 QINDVNKTDQWGAT
+583 GAC
-597 RAFIRY
+597 RAFIQY